1 MKIVV
6 RKGLA
11 YLILLVFLPAYIIF
25 AVTIISFLDRFSL
38 WLELLVYTLLGI
50 VWVYP
55 FKFIFK
61 GLASKN
67 NKHNKL

>member
-25 AVTIISFLDRFSL
+25 AVTIISSICSASTEIDKSRMTVLSNP
-38 WLELLVYTLLGI
+38 ELQVVKRIDY
-50 VWVYP
+50 
-55 FKFIFK
+55 
-61 GLASKN
+61 ASDFC
-67 NKHNKL
+67 